1 MHIPPLHSTRFPYH
15 PDRITSQGL
24 FDLFGIL
31 STEEPISAPSPS
43 LEFLDEDKSRVYEQ
57 KLEDL
62 LCQGLGDRARLVR
75 VIRRSCNLGLALK
88 KGLSKLHNNII
99 FVGICLNNLDT
110 ALRMA
115 DVGPSADNK
124 EEVRLSC

>member
-1 MHIPPLHSTRFPYH
+1 MIC
-15 PDRITSQGL
+15 
-24 FDLFGIL
+24 FGRL
-31 STEEPISAPSPS
+31 NTEEPISAPSPS

-75 VIRRSCNLGLALK
+75 VTCRSCNLGLALK

-99 FVGICLNNLDT
+99 FVGIYLNNLHT
-110 ALRMA
+110 ALQMA